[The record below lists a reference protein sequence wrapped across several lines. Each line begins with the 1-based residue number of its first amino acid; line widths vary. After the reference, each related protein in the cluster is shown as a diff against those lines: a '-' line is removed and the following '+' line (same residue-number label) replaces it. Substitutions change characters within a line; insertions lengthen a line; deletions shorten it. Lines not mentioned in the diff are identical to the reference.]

1 MSDLAS
7 TLVRMSPGQIGF
19 SDLPELLGVSRA
31 TAARIARRAD
41 FPEAEVIAGRRV
53 WKKTKVE
60 AWARKN
66 PPRPPGRPPK
76 QG

>member
-1 MSDLAS
+1 MSGPLS
-7 TLVRMSPGQIGF
+7 TLVGMSPGQIGF

-31 TAARIARRAD
+31 TAARLARRAD
-41 FPEAEVIAGRRV
+41 FPEAELIAGRRV
-53 WKKTKVE
+53 WKTAKVE

-76 QG
+76 TD

>member
-1 MSDLAS
+1 MSARPT
-7 TLVRMSPGQIGF
+7 TLIEMSPGQIGF

-31 TAARIARRAD
+31 TAARLAARAD

-76 QG
+76 A